1 MYNTNNQTKFKASII
16 KPTLCDYS
24 DSYDLVSGTITITG
38 AGDDDAA
45 KRADERDKE
54 VMFKTFPPFTDCISE
69 INNTQVDHAKG
80 IDVVMP
86 MYDLIEYS
94 NNYSKISKILWQYY
108 RNEQNATLTEPEW
121 FKFKASI
128 AGSTPDNGDTKNAK
142 IAAPL
147 KYLGNS
153 WSSLEMPLINCEIN
167 LILTWYGK

>member
-1 MYNTNNQTKFKASII
+1 M
-16 KPTLCDYS
+16 
-24 DSYDLVSGTITITG
+24 SGTITITG

-108 RNEQNATLTEPEW
+108 RNEQNATLTEPE
-121 FKFKASI
+121 
-128 AGSTPDNGDTKNAK
+128 
-142 IAAPL
+142 
-147 KYLGNS
+147 
-153 WSSLEMPLINCEIN
+153 
-167 LILTWYGK
+167 

>member
-1 MYNTNNQTKFKASII
+1 MYNTNSQTKFKASVMNSS
-16 KPTLCDYS
+16 LCDYS
-24 DSYDLVSGTITITG
+24 DSYELMSGTITITG

-128 AGSTPDNGDTKNAK
+128 AGSTPDNGNTKNAK